1 MEIDS
6 VSESDFSSES
16 DFQKDTQE
24 DMKSFTAK
32 ISNLPKFSSSS
43 LNNYGSKQKSNK
55 IRQKMSQKIR
65 SPRRKSLRSKS
76 PRRKSSKSKSPHLK
90 SPKSKSPK
98 VKCNI
103 RELKTINE
111 DDDILRQKDN
121 SQAKIKSPPLG
132 VRPYLNLYHVGPKRS
147 VFEMKQ
153 KELVNYLIATIRTG
167 KMALSDMIEVDEYR
181 SKIRLLN
188 DAVET
193 MKIYKEMRK
202 IIALSFEDDEG
213 KQENN
218 EHIIDKK

>member
-43 LNNYGSKQKSNK
+43 LNNYGSKQMDNK

-65 SPRRKSLRSKS
+65 SPRRKS
-76 PRRKSSKSKSPHLK
+76 PKSKSPHRK

-153 KELVNYLIATIRTG
+153 KELVDHLIATIRTG